1 MFLVGKENAYFSQ
14 NVFWERRWNGH
25 QFACLSDSLEC
36 GLISS
41 VSWYSLEKYYYNLF
55 RDLILTFSQKKLL
68 YHIWL
73 MLSPSENTKWKDTV
87 FAGEFSV
94 LLTMKV
100 LAYQKAQST
109 VQGSVLIFP
118 SLLKALKE
126 PSLYL

>member
-1 MFLVGKENAYFSQ
+1 MHIFLKMYFGKGDEMVINLLASQ
-14 NVFWERRWNGH
+14 IPWSV
-25 QFACLSDSLEC
+25 AL
-36 GLISS
+36 S